1 MRTLQIDRPIPP
13 SLAALYADHQAVDP
27 IAKAAL
33 VLTHFEHPVPALLRS
48 PQCLVHR
55 NVAVVYEYWSVNGQH
70 IKGDGD
76 VVDGRM
82 PRVVTGGD
90 DGQAGAVRGS

>member
-48 PQCLVHR
+48 PH
-55 NVAVVYEYWSVNGQH
+55 
-70 IKGDGD
+70 
-76 VVDGRM
+76 
-82 PRVVTGGD
+82 
-90 DGQAGAVRGS
+90 